1 MPGRWLS
8 RRVDVG
14 SVLASGEWRRPTLSL
29 ASGTPVDGAAPPER
43 PVLYDLVAERAR
55 ALIAAIGTFT
65 PSEAMHKHTARL
77 PGFRTAGDATRR
89 PHLCRRP
96 CRPAGVPPGSRSSA
110 RRPHGDSR
118 HVDTVTQF
126 DYVAVCLGIVEV

>member
-65 PSEAMHKHTARL
+65 PSEAMHNIRL
-77 PGFRTAGDATRR
+77 ACRASVQLATRR
-89 PHLCRRP
+89 AVRIY
-96 CRPAGVPPGSRSSA
+96 AGDRVGLLECLL
-110 RRPHGDSR
+110 G
-118 HVDTVTQF
+118 
-126 DYVAVCLGIVEV
+126 AVHPRADRMATPDMWTR